1 MTHFDDDLYYDELR
15 VCCEIG
21 SARKEY
27 VKQGGFV
34 KTFGS
39 VVSQPCL

>member
-1 MTHFDDDLYYDELR
+1 MTHFDDDLYFDELR
-15 VCCEIG
+15 VCCGVLVSVIG

-34 KTFGS
+34 KTFW
-39 VVSQPCL
+39 